1 MEAIHEAPTSDH
13 IEPGGSSML
22 RQNSASFFALLE
34 ILIRALGG
42 INTSTTLMLEDNG
55 ETENFI
61 THAIAKKLEL
71 TKKPTTIF
79 IKVIE
84 GEFRQLETFI
94 YYLEVV
100 NVEGVGHQIELIG
113 VNSIT
118 EVGCME
124 GVQKLWNSFP
134 SEPEAAAA
142 AFRRPHIGVSLMIG
156 MRNRELH
163 CTDWLGPDRVLA
175 RR

>member
-61 THAIAKKLEL
+61 THTIAKKREL

-113 VNSIT
+113 VNSIK
-118 EVGCME
+118 EVGCM
-124 GVQKLWNSFP
+124 
-134 SEPEAAAA
+134 
-142 AFRRPHIGVSLMIG
+142 
-156 MRNRELH
+156 
-163 CTDWLGPDRVLA
+163 
-175 RR
+175 